1 MSTLIGSLF
10 VSLTADFHP
19 FQRNMR
25 AAEGV
30 VASTSGRM
38 RRDLGLTVQSTER
51 LRGAFNQ
58 SYRSRL
64 FGESLRTITRT
75 NDEVQ
80 RLRASFVALSAI
92 TGAGFTG
99 ALSGAYLIQTADR
112 ARLLTNQLRTV
123 TDGSENLAAI
133 QERLYDISQRSR
145 SGLQATTTIY
155 ARTAR
160 ATEHFGLS
168 QEKLLRITET
178 IQKAFAIGGA
188 TQAEAFGAAV
198 QLSQG
203 IASDRFSGEEFRS
216 VAENAPVLLRGI
228 AESLGVNIGKLRE
241 MAHAGELTA
250 EVVTR
255 AIIESSKRIDSEF
268 EKTTATVAAGIT
280 RLDNAFLK
288 YMGGVDA
295 AYGVTENLA
304 AGLTSLA
311 ENFENVAYW
320 AGLALGGGI
329 AAFVGRSAGN
339 FARNRV
345 VSVQREN
352 AVRKENLR
360 LAREELS
367 TARRQQNEAKKALN
381 EARATPAG
389 GVGAVAPRSFAS
401 AVQREEAA
409 LSKIDAERL
418 ANTQKQ
424 IEARQRL
431 GAVTVTASRT
441 ATRAADSLAASEAKL
456 NSLRANSAELAK
468 QEERARRAA
477 NVRFTS
483 STPGAD
489 AIDRRKQAERE
500 VNRIVAERGRLAESI
515 TRQEA
520 DAAARRVTIAN
531 LGSEA
536 ERRAANERLAIRR
549 QIIALDQQS
558 VAIQQRADQQ
568 RSRLLAA
575 RGAQTTAGQ
584 DIQAQNVL
592 GATRALDS
600 TSAAVD
606 RARERLTLA
615 ARAASGLATSLG
627 VVRNVGASLVGFLGG
642 PWGVAFTGAI
652 SLLAVFGAR
661 AARTAQELSLAR
673 QIISEELGEL
683 SSAAM
688 SPNQER
694 AILSDQILAASE
706 KLRVVESR
714 LENIKNEA
722 IDIAATSFFSN
733 LGGLTAAQTTIM
745 EAAWAQVSKE
755 IRNGETAV
763 SDLGRRL
770 SELGVHQNIVDAVV
784 ADIKDLITE
793 GKSAEVVIDAIN
805 QRITELDGRRARV
818 TIEVEVADPF
828 GVFALAGPGNR
839 GWTPNKEVEQRR
851 IYGGAQNATRH
862 QMNRIRQREAI
873 AAELRRASKDPGQII
888 EDRAMQLMR
897 DGLSG
902 NRTEAKAL
910 ASELIR
916 LEDSAKKAGGAKKS
930 AAKDAEN
937 FKNKLKELRE
947 QASAAFLSDLDRKV
961 VDFAKSMK
969 DGSALMKQYTDAVNS
984 GDLSAAPK
992 QLLEAREA
1000 LMQIGAAET
1009 WRGIIQQYGTG
1020 SQLAA
1025 QFADKQAELNYLVSE
1040 GKITADQAAIAYAD
1054 FVTSFGEYEWINDL
1068 SSAFSNFAGAALSDF
1083 NNIEDAAKG
1092 LLRQIANI
1100 ILQYTILKPLENSLK
1115 SALSAGSTGGGFG
1128 ASGGGSGFF
1137 SYIPKLLGFLF
1148 HNGSSSVRAGGR
1160 SKQVSAA
1167 SVASAPR
1174 YHNGNLKG
1182 NELVAV
1188 LEEGEAVLRQRDAMR
1203 TANTI
1208 SGLSKGFGKG
1218 MNGTIELKVTGEPG
1232 PMFVPTIRAES
1243 QNVATT
1249 VSDQRIGAYDN
1260 QQRRGGVVKNQ
1271 QSYSNLKRRK

>member
-58 SYRSRL
+58 SQRSRL

-80 RLRASFVALSAI
+80 RLRASFVALSAV

-255 AIIESSKRIDSEF
+255 AIVESSKRIDSEF

-295 AYGVTENLA
+295 AYGVTEALSS
-304 AGLTSLA
+304 GLTSLA

-352 AVRKENLR
+352 SVRKENLR

-431 GAVTVTASRT
+431 GAVTVSASRT
-441 ATRAADSLAASEAKL
+441 ATRAADALAASEAKL
-456 NSLRANSAELAK
+456 NSLRANSAALAK
-468 QEERARRAA
+468 DEERARRAA
-477 NVRFTS
+477 SVRFTS

-606 RARERLTLA
+606 RARERMTLA

-683 SSAAM
+683 SSAAT
-688 SPNQER
+688 SPDQER
-694 AILSDQILAASE
+694 AIISDQILAASE

-714 LENIKNEA
+714 LESIKNEA

-745 EAAWAQVSKE
+745 EAAWAKVSQE
-755 IRNGETAV
+755 IRSGETAI

-770 SELGVHQNIVDAVV
+770 EELGVHQNIVDAVV
-784 ADIKDLITE
+784 ADIRDLITE

-818 TIEVEVADPF
+818 TVVVDVVDPF
-828 GVFALAGPGNR
+828 GAFSPAGPGNR
-839 GWTPNKEVEQRR
+839 GWTPDKDREQRSQ
-851 IYGGAQNATRH
+851 YGVGQRAQRDAMRQINDTRAALARARKDPA
-862 QMNRIRQREAI
+862 QELADRTQEVLTQGLTNNREAAGKL
-873 AAELRRASKDPGQII
+873 AA
-888 EDRAMQLMR
+888 
-897 DGLSG
+897 
-902 NRTEAKAL
+902 
-910 ASELIR
+910 ELIR

-937 FKNKLKELRE
+937 FANKIKELRE
-947 QASAAFLSDLDRKV
+947 QAGAAFLSDLDRKV

-984 GDLSAAPK
+984 GDLSQAPK

-1000 LMQIGAAET
+1000 LLQIGAGDT

-1025 QFADKQAELNYLVSE
+1025 QFADKQAELNYLVAE

-1115 SALSAGSTGGGFG
+1115 SALSSGSTGGGFG

-1174 YHNGNLKG
+1174 FHNGNLKG

-1218 MNGTIELKVTGEPG
+1218 MNGSIELKVTGEPG